1 MKHDEIVQLGKTS
14 LDTIEVLIS
23 RTFIDSYINYE
34 EFVAVNNALRE
45 YNEMEKEIKDPET
58 SAEYA
63 I

>member
-14 LDTIEVLIS
+14 LYTIEVLIS

-63 I
+63 V

>member
-45 YNEMEKEIKDPET
+45 YNEMEKEMKDPET

>member
-14 LDTIEVLIS
+14 LDSIEVLIS

-45 YNEMEKEIKDPET
+45 YNEMKKEIKNPET
-58 SAEYA
+58 SVEYA

>member
-23 RTFIDSYINYE
+23 RTSIDSYINYE
-34 EFVAVNNALRE
+34 KFVAVNNSLRE

>member
-14 LDTIEVLIS
+14 LDSIEVLIS

-45 YNEMEKEIKDPET
+45 YNEMDKEIKDPET

>member
-1 MKHDEIVQLGKTS
+1 MHDEIVQLGKTS
-14 LDTIEVLIS
+14 LDSIEVLIS

-45 YNEMEKEIKDPET
+45 YNEMKKEIKNPET

>member
-45 YNEMEKEIKDPET
+45 YNEMKKEIKNPET
-58 SAEYA
+58 SVEYA

>member
-14 LDTIEVLIS
+14 LDSIEVLIS